1 MTDWDPVAAIEPP
14 AVEIK
19 LFGRWNPDEV
29 QVSDISLQV
38 SEILGRILSLSKMMR
53 HDCPHMR
60 DCAMHNNNEMKYCA
74 KNSV

>member
-1 MTDWDPVAAIEPP
+1 MWFVDQRSWPVAAIEPP

-38 SEILGRILSLSKMMR
+38 SVILGRVSLLSKMMR
-53 HDCPHMR
+53 HDCPN
-60 DCAMHNNNEMKYCA
+60 DEGLCYACTITMK
-74 KNSV
+74 